1 MNILLGIVGA
11 LIVVGAFAIVILNV
25 FRDARVGEAPRELWD
40 EDDDDDDDLGTGGMA
55 VGAT

>member
-1 MNILLGIVGA
+1 MSICMGIVGA
-11 LIVVGAFAIVILNV
+11 IIVVGAFGIVILNV